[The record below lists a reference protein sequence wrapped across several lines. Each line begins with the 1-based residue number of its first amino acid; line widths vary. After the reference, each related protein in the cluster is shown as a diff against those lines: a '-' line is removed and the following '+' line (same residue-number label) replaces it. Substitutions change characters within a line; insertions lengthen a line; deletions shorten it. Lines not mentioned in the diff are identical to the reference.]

1 MTKID
6 PQNLFG
12 FLVQDIARLM
22 SRTFSNKEH
31 GFEVTRA
38 QARVLAY
45 VSLLENA
52 NQTEIAALMD
62 IQKIALT
69 RLVDDLEER
78 GLLER
83 RPDPDDR
90 RMRRLHMPPKAKRV
104 LDNIWRHLSD
114 ISDLALTALP
124 AERRK
129 AFIQDL
135 VTIRL
140 HLITENTSSTDTAD
154 VAYRKLGV
162 PKALTKRE

>member
-1 MTKID
+1 MTNID

-69 RLVDDLEER
+69 RLVDGLEGM

-90 RMRRLHMPPKAKRV
+90 RVRRLYMPAKAKRE

-124 AERRK
+124 ADRRK

-140 HLITENTSSTDTAD
+140 HLITENTSSTNTAD

-162 PKALTKRE
+162 PKTLPKRE